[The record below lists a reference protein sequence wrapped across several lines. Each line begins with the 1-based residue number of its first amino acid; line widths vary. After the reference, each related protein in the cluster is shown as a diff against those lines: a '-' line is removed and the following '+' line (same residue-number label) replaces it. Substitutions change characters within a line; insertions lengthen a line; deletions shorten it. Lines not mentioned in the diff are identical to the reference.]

1 MVSGRPL
8 RAGTGAGYDGRVRAG
23 GTVVPVVPIKLYP
36 KKVTKLT
43 KKVTKKFSELVTF
56 LSKLV
61 TFFWVQMM
69 GTTGTTRGGTSV
81 PYPESVP
88 TVPNSTDRTRWSTP
102 PSVPVLAYPP
112 VHYS

>member
-61 TFFWVQMM
+61 TFFL
-69 GTTGTTRGGTSV
+69 GTDDGYNWYNSGGYECTL
-81 PYPESVP
+81 P
-88 TVPNSTDRTRWSTP
+88 
-102 PSVPVLAYPP
+102 
-112 VHYS
+112 

>member
-1 MVSGRPL
+1 MKPMVSGRTL
-8 RAGTGAGYDGRVRAG
+8 RAGTGTGYDRVCAG

-43 KKVTKKFSELVTF
+43 KKVTDFSKLVTF

-61 TFFWVQMM
+61 TFFL
-69 GTTGTTRGGTSV
+69 GTDDGYNWYNSGGNECTL

-88 TVPNSTDRTRWSTP
+88 TVP
-102 PSVPVLAYPP
+102 
-112 VHYS
+112 